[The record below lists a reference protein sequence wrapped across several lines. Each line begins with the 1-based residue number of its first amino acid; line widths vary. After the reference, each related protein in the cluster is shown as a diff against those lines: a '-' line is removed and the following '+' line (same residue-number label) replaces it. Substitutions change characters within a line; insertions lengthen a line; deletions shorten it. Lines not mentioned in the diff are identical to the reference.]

1 MEKHVKTA
9 ILLDLYGALLT
20 DKQAQAL
27 DLYYNE
33 DLSLSE
39 IAENTHVTRQA
50 VHDAIAKGERT
61 LWELEEKTH
70 LSERLS
76 HLEERLK
83 AIHRLAREGYQT
95 AHEAI
100 LSLSEIGEYYGI

>member
-20 DKQAQAL
+20 DKQAEAL

-50 VHDAIAKGERT
+50 VHDAISKGERM
-61 LWELEEKTH
+61 LLELEEKTH
-70 LSERLS
+70 LG
-76 HLEERLK
+76 K
-83 AIHRLAREGYQT
+83 RLALLEGRMETIHTLARDSYQT
-95 AHEAI
+95 ARETI
-100 LSLSEIGEYYGI
+100 LALSEIGE